1 MEWVAAQKLDV
12 DIAIGTVECVGTG
25 GLKVPPCND
34 LSMMDLFRNHPPHQA
49 AFIRRALF
57 EKGGFDESLVLVA
70 DWSFFVDRLIF
81 QHTSYRRLD
90 KIISDYDMSGLSTM
104 QTDLLREERYRVL
117 KAFFPERV
125 LKDYEKYKYADS
137 PLLEL
142 IPELNRTA
150 GFHRMV
156 YRLVKFL
163 LRCYHWI
170 G

>member
-1 MEWVAAQKLDV
+1 M
-12 DIAIGTVECVGTG
+12 
-25 GLKVPPCND
+25 
-34 LSMMDLFRNHPPHQA
+34 
-49 AFIRRALF
+49 
-57 EKGGFDESLVLVA
+57 
-70 DWSFFVDRLIF
+70 DRLIF
-81 QHTSYRRLD
+81 QYTSYRRLD

>member
-1 MEWVAAQKLDV
+1 
-12 DIAIGTVECVGTG
+12 
-25 GLKVPPCND
+25 
-34 LSMMDLFRNHPPHQA
+34 
-49 AFIRRALF
+49 
-57 EKGGFDESLVLVA
+57 
-70 DWSFFVDRLIF
+70 
-81 QHTSYRRLD
+81 
-90 KIISDYDMSGLSTM
+90 MSGLSTT
-104 QTDLLREERYRVL
+104 QTGLLGEERQCVL
-117 KAFFPERV
+117 EAFFPERV

-163 LRCYHWI
+163 LRCYRWM